1 MLILDTCK
9 LTCIVNLFIFSPG
22 VIITEIHKRGGMSE
36 EDYAKVSNLI
46 AFNPLGK
53 KGERGRE

>member
-1 MLILDTCK
+1 MLTYI
-9 LTCIVNLFIFSPG
+9 INLFIFSPG

-46 AFNPLGK
+46 VFSP
-53 KGERGRE
+53 